1 VRVLLVCH
9 GYPPLGVAG
18 VERVSAQTAERLT
31 ARGHDVTVLTRRP
44 SEAPATLTL
53 ERDRRNGV
61 PVVSIAGGGST
72 FGRFP
77 GHEAALEQAFERVL
91 LELDPELV
99 LITHLLHHSPGYV
112 NVAHRWGVPVVL
124 ELHDFFA
131 LCPRAHLQR
140 VSGEL
145 CGGPEGGRAC
155 AVHCFADQRDAA
167 ARWSLRAHSF
177 AQAVHDADAVLC
189 PSRYVADR
197 LAPLRGDAAP
207 IAVLGNGVGP
217 FGPVL
222 RDPARDA
229 SEPLRLASIGVTVE
243 HKGFHVVVEALRR
256 ARLPAARY
264 TIFGLTA
271 EPGASELRRA
281 AKRVPGLELRLF
293 GGFEPHMLPVLLADV
308 DAVVIPSLVAETY
321 SIVAREALV
330 CGVPILASRIGALP
344 DAVREGENGRLFE
357 PGDASGLALLLQ
369 DLAADRAALR
379 RLAAGIR
386 DDDALPVQARADA
399 LKTLLRDVVARG
411 PRGAR
416 EPAGDLT
423 LVREALATRPARP

>member
-31 ARGHDVTVLTRRP
+31 ARGHEVTVLTRRP

-61 PVVSIAGGGST
+61 PVISIAGGGST

-77 GHEAALEQAFERVL
+77 GHEAALEQTFERVL

-99 LITHLLHHSPGYV
+99 LITHQLHHSPGYV
-112 NVAHRWGVPVVL
+112 DVAHRWGVPVVL

-155 AVHCFADQRDAA
+155 AVHCFADQDDAG

-177 AQAVHDADAVLC
+177 ADAVHDADAVLC
-189 PSRYVADR
+189 PSRY
-197 LAPLRGDAAP
+197 
-207 IAVLGNGVGP
+207 
-217 FGPVL
+217 
-222 RDPARDA
+222 A

-264 TIFGLTA
+264 TVFGLTA
-271 EPGASELRRA
+271 EPGARELRRA
-281 AKRVPGLELRLF
+281 AKQVPGLELRLF

-357 PGDASGLALLLQ
+357 PGDATGLALLLQ

-379 RLAAGIR
+379 QLAAGIR

-399 LKTLLRDVVARG
+399 LETLLHDVVARG
-411 PRGAR
+411 PRGAC
-416 EPAGDLT
+416 EPAGDLA